1 MKWTDIVLGP
11 ETMAF
16 GLEKGD
22 VLNVSKREK
31 SALMVVNLYSKST

>member
-16 GLEKGD
+16 GLENGD
-22 VLNVSKREK
+22 VLNVGKREK
-31 SALMVVNLYSKST
+31 SALMVVSLYSKST

>member
-22 VLNVSKREK
+22 VLNVGKREK
-31 SALMVVNLYSKST
+31 SALMVVNLYRKST

>member
-1 MKWTDIVLGP
+1 MLGP

-22 VLNVSKREK
+22 VLNVGKREK